1 MIRTLASIFRPR
13 WLFWLCAVAILVLS
27 LLPPTPDMP
36 TTGWDKAN
44 HAFGFALLAVLGGLA
59 YPGHPVQS
67 LLGLLAYGAFIEVLQ
82 GLTSWRTAEAAAASR
97 TRNSILN
104 AERNARSASGTSGQS
119 QKRPQS
125 GASPRSP

>member
-13 WLFWLCAVAILVLS
+13 WLFWLCAMAILVLS

-59 YPGHPVQS
+59 YPGRHVQS

-82 GLTSWRTAEAAAASR
+82 GLTSWRTAEAADLLADAIGLGLGALALRIYGAHRARHVASA
-97 TRNSILN
+97 TL
-104 AERNARSASGTSGQS
+104 
-119 QKRPQS
+119 P
-125 GASPRSP
+125 PRR